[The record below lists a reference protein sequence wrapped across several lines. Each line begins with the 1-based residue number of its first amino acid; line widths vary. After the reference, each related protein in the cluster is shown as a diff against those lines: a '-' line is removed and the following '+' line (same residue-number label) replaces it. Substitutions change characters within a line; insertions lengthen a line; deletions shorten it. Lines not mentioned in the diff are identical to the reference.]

1 MPYSFCCSFYTKSTE
16 TLNSHPA
23 SPVLALL
30 SHAHQR
36 EFLTI
41 RLAHL
46 TKWAARA
53 CHFQKIWQQDWRWG
67 PQRIQMGYSHFCEL
81 EMHSSNGNWWNCV
94 GYQEPA
100 SFFPEAVDNE
110 AQSASG
116 AVPKINCC
124 SWEAHF
130 TLESDRQCASK
141 VAKTKH
147 LNKRI
152 SLGFQKKTNNL
163 QPQKITWLRISE
175 PSPILWRIHSQKS
188 GPQLECP
195 AAFRAAL
202 EALVPSHSHDAHWL
216 ASGWLPRSSW
226 IEIDAFTSSKPNRP
240 AKPLIASWMPGTDV
254 LDFQVWQNSNNNNN
268 NNNNNATGWVENHQ
282 FENTCP
288 LEGAKVSATPTQSG
302 SAGPNLYR
310 PTMKVHY
317 ITGLPTRWISLGISF
332 SMRVLF
338 TLFLLGDLPAFSPEF
353 PATPEILRPMW
364 PMWPIGPCAK
374 KRTWQYGITW
384 QI

>member
-1 MPYSFCCSFYTKSTE
+1 MPYSFWCSFYTKSTE
-16 TLNSHPA
+16 PLNSHPA

-67 PQRIQMGYSHFCEL
+67 PQRILMGYSHFCEL

-100 SFFPEAVDNE
+100 SFFPKAVDNE

-175 PSPILWRIHSQKS
+175 PSPILWRMHSQKS

-202 EALVPSHSHDAHWL
+202 EALVPQSQSWRPLVGFRL
-216 ASGWLPRSSW
+216 ASKELMDWNRCLHIQQTQQASQALDRLM
-226 IEIDAFTSSKPNRP
+226 DAGHRCAGF
-240 AKPLIASWMPGTDV
+240 
-254 LDFQVWQNSNNNNN
+254 
-268 NNNNNATGWVENHQ
+268 
-282 FENTCP
+282 
-288 LEGAKVSATPTQSG
+288 SG
-302 SAGPNLYR
+302 L
-310 PTMKVHY
+310 TK
-317 ITGLPTRWISLGISF
+317 
-332 SMRVLF
+332 
-338 TLFLLGDLPAFSPEF
+338 
-353 PATPEILRPMW
+353 
-364 PMWPIGPCAK
+364 
-374 KRTWQYGITW
+374 Q
-384 QI
+384 QQQQ